1 MVERERDPSVRVQIL
16 RRIRS
21 AEARIVGL
29 LAEERL
35 RVRSANFILEKLLE
49 ELEKK

>member
-16 RRIRS
+16 QRIRS
-21 AEARIVGL
+21 AEARILGL

-35 RVRSANFILEKLLE
+35 RVRSANLILEKLLE